1 MGYDISVLRAI
12 LRLARRRLGADLQEI
27 GLRVTGSE
35 PEVRAAI
42 RRLERA
48 GLIEAATGG
57 SASGAVR
64 LTMAGLTVAV
74 ASLPQRALPSKAVIK
89 PRVVR
94 KRTTKRRAA

>member
-27 GLRVTGSE
+27 GLRVTGGE
-35 PEVRAAI
+35 PDVRAAI

-48 GLIEAATGG
+48 GLVEAATG
-57 SASGAVR
+57 GAVR

-74 ASLPQRALPSKAVIK
+74 ASLPRRAPSSRAAIK

-94 KRTTKRRAA
+94 KRMTKRRAA